1 MLLISHSHFFS
12 IFFFIIC
19 TLLFYDF
26 FFVFLSCFCCV
37 WHANYQVY
45 TITRLQLHRK
55 IVEIFSFAAVVLFF
69 QRPQSTELIRNN
81 NFISHALASLRVLLH
96 LLHLVG
102 DWSVKVRVKSVHN
115 PYWTCASLSKLDVI
129 EWVNSKSYEVC
140 NSLQYSCDLINKV

>member
-1 MLLISHSHFFS
+1 MSISEIFVRAFYLQRWGVFTFHGPKFTALSCCLLATRISFPF
-12 IFFFIIC
+12 FFFIIC
-19 TLLFYDF
+19 TLLFCDF

-55 IVEIFSFAAVVLFF
+55 IVEIFSLAAVVLFF

-102 DWSVKVRVKSVHN
+102 D
-115 PYWTCASLSKLDVI
+115 
-129 EWVNSKSYEVC
+129 
-140 NSLQYSCDLINKV
+140 